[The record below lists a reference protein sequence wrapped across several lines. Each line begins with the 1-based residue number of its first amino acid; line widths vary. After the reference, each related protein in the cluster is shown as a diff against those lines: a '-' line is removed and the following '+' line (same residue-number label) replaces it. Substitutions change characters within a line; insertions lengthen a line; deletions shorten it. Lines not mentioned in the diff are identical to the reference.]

1 MGLLLD
7 ANGQLIVKRGG
18 DKSLEKLDSVEA
30 DDTLLIME
38 LMARAPNMAPE
49 AYQHAFVAL
58 REQYGEHALQAVR
71 EGAVKFEL
79 VKPRDMPDIGE
90 YPADKDG
97 NAKEPGA

>member
-1 MGLLLD
+1 MGLLLG

-18 DKSLEKLDSVEA
+18 DKSLEKLDPQEA
-30 DDTLLIME
+30 DDAMLIME

-58 REQYGEHALQAVR
+58 REEYGEHALQAIR
-71 EGAVKFEL
+71 EGAVQFEL

-90 YPADKDG
+90 FP
-97 NAKEPGA
+97 KED

>member
-7 ANGQLIVKRGG
+7 AFGQLIVKRGG
-18 DKSLEKLDSVEA
+18 DKSLEKLDPVEA

-38 LMARAPNMAPE
+38 LMARAPNMSPE

-58 REQYGEHALQAVR
+58 REEYGEHALQAVR

-79 VKPRDMPDIGE
+79 VKPRDMLDIGE
-90 YPADKDG
+90 MPKIEDGDK
-97 NAKEPGA
+97 